1 MFSSKRCASGETTH
15 GAAVLP
21 TFFRAQRWLTLPWGM
36 STRSELK
43 YHQSRT
49 LSQQIGTALPVRDT
63 KSHRERNDTDI
74 STVNWHWQK
83 EWTISSSSNLWS
95 FCLDSQTD
103 ERLKTCDWRDE
114 SPLKKSLSLTDIHYQ
129 NWSEYVYY
137 FDCDDCIT
145 GVFVCPNI

>member
-63 KSHRERNDTDI
+63 KSHRERNDTEYQQ
-74 STVNWHWQK
+74 S
-83 EWTISSSSNLWS
+83 
-95 FCLDSQTD
+95 
-103 ERLKTCDWRDE
+103 
-114 SPLKKSLSLTDIHYQ
+114 TDIDRKNEPSAHLQ
-129 NWSEYVYY
+129 ICE
-137 FDCDDCIT
+137 
-145 GVFVCPNI
+145 VFVLTARQMKGLKCVIGEMKVL